1 MTIHPD
7 LVHGAAELERTAAG
21 LRPHRL
27 PAWARARGDA
37 QLQLVEAQPAGVRLV
52 FTTTAARV
60 TLTALATRFGLAGVP
75 PRAPGV
81 FDAVVDGVLVASA
94 SLSHA
99 VTVTMDL
106 GTGRSTTVAADPGA
120 MSFDLGA
127 DDGRRRRVELWL
139 PHVESVELISLTA
152 DAPLDPVPPAA
163 TTWVHH
169 GSSISQGSNAATPAG
184 TWVSIAARSVGVGPV
199 NLGFGGS
206 ALLDPF
212 VAQVIRDTPAD
223 LLSVKM
229 GINIVNAD
237 LMRRRAFAPA
247 LHGFLDTIRDG
258 HPDAPLLLITPLHC
272 PIHEDTPGPGA
283 FDLAALAR
291 GVTRFRAT
299 GDPAEVAAGR
309 LTLTVVREDIERVF
323 RDRSATDP
331 QLFLL
336 SGLDLYGPGDAGTH
350 PLPDALHPDAPTH
363 RLIGERFAAAVFGAG
378 GAFGATVARR

>member
-350 PLPDALHPDAPTH
+350 PLPDALHPDAATH
-363 RLIGERFAAAVFGAG
+363 RLIGERFAASVFGAS

>member
-81 FDAVVDGVLVASA
+81 FDAVVDGVLVGSA

-163 TTWVHH
+163 RTWVHH

-184 TWVSIAARSVGVGPV
+184 TWVSIAARSAGVGPV

-212 VAQVIRDTPAD
+212 VARVIRDSPAD

-323 RDRSATDP
+323 RDRAATDP

-350 PLPDALHPDAPTH
+350 PLPDALHPDAATH

-378 GAFGATVARR
+378 GAFGATVARP

>member
-52 FTTTAARV
+52 FTTTVARV

-152 DAPLDPVPPAA
+152 DAPLGPVPPAA

-169 GSSISQGSNAATPAG
+169 GSSISQGSNAATPAA
-184 TWVSIAARSVGVGPV
+184 TWVSIAARSAGVGPV

-212 VAQVIRDTPAD
+212 VAQVIRDSPAD

-323 RDRSATDP
+323 RDRAATDP

-350 PLPDALHPDAPTH
+350 PLPDALHPDAATH

-378 GAFGATVARR
+378 GAFGAPVARP